1 MIPESAELTAAI
13 VSATRAAARRLFLT
27 GESFYYFTLITTG
40 EAHAPII
47 SAWSREKLAALP
59 EEDREMCEWSYADS
73 PYCGFGEEY
82 FSEVNALFLRCPHIH
97 TMEDEDYARE
107 YELRLNV
114 MEAALAE
121 LDAEG
126 LFGIGPERDQVV
138 VLVEVMPPDYT
149 NTERARRLNPPSALE
164 TWLREA
170 AE

>member
-1 MIPESAELTAAI
+1 
-13 VSATRAAARRLFLT
+13 
-27 GESFYYFTLITTG
+27 
-40 EAHAPII
+40 
-47 SAWSREKLAALP
+47 
-59 EEDREMCEWSYADS
+59 
-73 PYCGFGEEY
+73 
-82 FSEVNALFLRCPHIH
+82 
-97 TMEDEDYARE
+97 MEDEDYARE